1 MSNNRIESDR
11 VVIKEEGGS
20 LKRVTAKMKEVI
32 YTQLRD
38 HLKQLF
44 KGSLKM
50 LKQGI
55 PDHHSIKL
63 RGHLKQLGGNL
74 N

>member
-1 MSNNRIESDR
+1 
-11 VVIKEEGGS
+11 
-20 LKRVTAKMKEVI
+20 MKEVI

-50 LKQGI
+50 LKMLKKEI
-55 PDHHSIKL
+55 PDQHLIKL
-63 RGHLKQLGGNL
+63 RGHIKQFRGNL
-74 N
+74 IKGLSKKLNLRVISVN

>member
-1 MSNNRIESDR
+1 
-11 VVIKEEGGS
+11 
-20 LKRVTAKMKEVI
+20 MKEVI

-50 LKQGI
+50 LKNEI
-55 PDHHSIKL
+55 PDHHLIKF
-63 RGHLKQLGGNL
+63 RGVKCK
-74 N
+74 